1 MLRFD
6 DFVVIILRE
15 NVCTG
20 CGERVQSE
28 SDTCSSCP
36 AVSASIGESRGPT
49 RSGRGPKPSTRA
61 KENRTEV
68 QSRAEIKLQWR
79 IYLGQVKG
87 ISVPGSGPN
96 PIELGFAGAKDSS
109 NLIDIIAQENGHIQ
123 VRSMVNLLQQLVL

>member
-6 DFVVIILRE
+6 DFVVIILQE

-28 SDTCSSCP
+28 SDTCSCP

-49 RSGRGPKPSTRA
+49 RSGRCPKPSTRA
-61 KENRTEV
+61 KENRKEV

-87 ISVPGSGPN
+87 LSVPGSGPN

-109 NLIDIIAQENGHIQ
+109 NLINIIAQENGHIQ
-123 VRSMVNLLQQLVL
+123 VRSIVNLLQQLVP

>member
-6 DFVVIILRE
+6 DFVVIILQE

-20 CGERVQSE
+20 CRERVHSLL
-28 SDTCSSCP
+28 DTCSCP

-87 ISVPGSGPN
+87 LSVPGSGPN

-109 NLIDIIAQENGHIQ
+109 NLINIIAQENGHIQ
-123 VRSMVNLLQQLVL
+123 VRSIVNLLQQLVL

>member
-49 RSGRGPKPSTRA
+49 RSGRDPKPSTRA

-68 QSRAEIKLQWR
+68 QSRAEKKLQLR

-87 ISVPGSGPN
+87 FSITKGPN
-96 PIELGFAGAKDSS
+96 PIELGFAGVKDSS
-109 NLIDIIAQENGHIQ
+109 NLIDIIAQENGHIH
-123 VRSMVNLLQQLVL
+123 VRSLVNLLQQLVP

>member
-6 DFVVIILRE
+6 DFVVIILQE

-28 SDTCSSCP
+28 SDTCSCP

-49 RSGRGPKPSTRA
+49 RSGRDPKPSTRA

-68 QSRAEIKLQWR
+68 QSRAEKKLQLR

-87 ISVPGSGPN
+87 FSITKGPN
-96 PIELGFAGAKDSS
+96 PIELGFAGVKDSS
-109 NLIDIIAQENGHIQ
+109 NLIDIIAQENGHIH
-123 VRSMVNLLQQLVL
+123 VRSLVNLLQQLVP

>member
-6 DFVVIILRE
+6 DFVVIILQE

-49 RSGRGPKPSTRA
+49 RSGRDPKPSTRA

-68 QSRAEIKLQWR
+68 QSRAEKKLQLR

-87 ISVPGSGPN
+87 FSITKGPN
-96 PIELGFAGAKDSS
+96 PIELGFAGVKDSS

>member
-6 DFVVIILRE
+6 DFVVIILQE

-49 RSGRGPKPSTRA
+49 RSGRCPKPSTRA

-68 QSRAEIKLQWR
+68 QSRAEKKLQLR

-87 ISVPGSGPN
+87 FSITKGPN
-96 PIELGFAGAKDSS
+96 PIELGFAGVKDSS